1 MRRNV
6 LKRRCSRQSG
16 LIDISYQLMEK
27 RICRDNFFKEAKKL
41 IARARELSKE
51 KGVSYVIRTGVE
63 TILHWPVDAFICW
76 HYKIFHSSRT
86 FELHNVTYKYFYHRY
101 NPTWRN
107 ERAVEI
113 PVIWR
118 VVEKYQ
124 GQKILEVGN
133 VLSHYLPFDHDVL
146 DKYEKA
152 EGVLNQDV
160 IDFRPAKK
168 YDLIVSIS
176 TLEHVGWDENPREPM
191 KILKAFENLKRLIAP
206 NGKLAVTL
214 PIGYNNALDE
224 LLKNNRI
231 QFTDMYCLKRMSEDN
246 DWAEVGWNDVC
257 DSKYD
262 PVIQKINGLIIG
274 IMENK

>member
-1 MRRNV
+1 VQEQLPMQKRIRQTSLSRRV
-6 LKRRCSRQSG
+6 GKLFTRIKELSREKG
-16 LIDISYQLMEK
+16 ISYVV
-27 RICRDNFFKEAKKL
+27 R
-41 IARARELSKE
+41 S
-51 KGVSYVIRTGVE
+51 SVE
-63 TILHWPVDAFICW
+63 VMFNWPIDAFVCW
-76 HYKIFHSSRT
+76 YYQKFKSSRT
-86 FELHNVTYKYFYHRY
+86 FVFQKITYKYFYHRY

-113 PVIWR
+113 PIIWR

-133 VLSHYLPFDHDVL
+133 VLSHYFPFHHDIL

-152 EGVLNQDV
+152 DGVLNQDV
-160 IDFRPAKK
+160 INFHPAGK

-176 TLEHVGWDENPREPM
+176 TLEHVGWDENPRDPL
-191 KILKAFENLKRLIAP
+191 KILKAFENLKSVIAP
-206 NGKLAVTL
+206 GGKLVVSL
-214 PIGYNNALDE
+214 PVGYNTALDE
-224 LLKNNRI
+224 LLISGKIR
-231 QFTDMYCLKRMSEDN
+231 FTDMYCLKRVSDDN

-257 DSKYD
+257 DSKFD